1 MTGMAALIVFA
12 VWLYLTIARG
22 AFWLVT
28 TRDNGPVPRP
38 QEWPSLVAIVPARD
52 EADCVRE
59 SISSL
64 LQQSYPGRL
73 SIILVDDQSRDQ
85 TVTAAL
91 DISQKLA
98 SAHGFEIYRGGI
110 LRAGWTGKLWA
121 LQQGIDRVERT
132 VQPPVYFLLT
142 DADIVY
148 APGTLL
154 SLVSRAQAE
163 GLVLTSLMAK
173 LRCESFAEHAL
184 LPAFVFFFRMLYPF
198 SWVRDPKR
206 ITAAAAGGCVLVRR
220 DALSM
225 AGGIA
230 AIREALIDDCALA
243 QKLKSCGPISLEL
256 SDRVHSIRA
265 YPEIGDIRRMVARSA
280 YAQLGYSPVLLIGTV
295 IGMAAI
301 FLAPALFAL
310 LGSGL
315 AQIFGIASW
324 FLMAIIFQPM
334 LRFYQRSP
342 LWGAAFPLI
351 ALVYVAFTLDSAYQ
365 YAMGRGGSWKGRNQ
379 ANASQLR

>member
-85 TVTAAL
+85 TVATAL

>member
-132 VQPPVYFLLT
+132 VQSPVYFLLT

-310 LGSGL
+310 FGSGL
-315 AQIFGIASW
+315 AQVFGIASW

>member
-85 TVTAAL
+85 TVATAL

-365 YAMGRGGSWKGRNQ
+365 YAMGRGGSWKGRIQ
-379 ANASQLR
+379 ANASQRR

>member
-64 LQQSYPGRL
+64 LQQSYPGRF

-85 TVTAAL
+85 TVAAAL

-110 LRAGWTGKLWA
+110 LPAGWTGKLWA
-121 LQQGIDRVERT
+121 LQQGIDRAERT
-132 VQPPVYFLLT
+132 VQSPVYFLLT

-206 ITAAAAGGCVLVRR
+206 LTAAAAGGCVLVRR

-225 AGGIA
+225 VGGIA

-243 QKLKSCGPISLEL
+243 QKLKSCGPISVEL
-256 SDRVHSIRA
+256 SDRVQSIRA

-310 LGSGL
+310 FGSGL
-315 AQIFGIASW
+315 AQVFGIASW

-365 YAMGRGGSWKGRNQ
+365 YAMGRGGSWKGRIQ

>member
-28 TRDNGPVPRP
+28 TRDNGPAPRP

-64 LQQSYPGRL
+64 LQQSYPGRF

-85 TVTAAL
+85 TVAAAL

-110 LRAGWTGKLWA
+110 LPAGWTGKLWA
-121 LQQGIDRVERT
+121 LQQGIDRAERT
-132 VQPPVYFLLT
+132 VQSPVYFLLT

-243 QKLKSCGPISLEL
+243 QKLKSCGPISVEL
-256 SDRVHSIRA
+256 SDRVQSIRA

-310 LGSGL
+310 FGSGL
-315 AQIFGIASW
+315 AQVFGIASW

-365 YAMGRGGSWKGRNQ
+365 YAMGRGGSWKGRIQ
-379 ANASQLR
+379 ANASQRR

>member
-85 TVTAAL
+85 TVAAAL